1 MATIADLIMAQGRHL
16 AEAKQRQGSRW
27 VPLVQQLSQL
37 PGQISADR
45 AAAAEAAR
53 QQQAEAAKADLER
66 RRVAATEADN
76 TLARDKFTAERTTAT
91 ETKDAETKG
100 RQTVLSWL
108 DQHGPQLQPGE
119 ADRIRAVIDMPGGLK
134 VAMDTLTKAP
144 EPFTLKQGDVRFD
157 ASGKELARVAQPIE
171 PERPDA
177 RALNIQ
183 LADAIKR
190 GDMPAANAIRQAMRQ
205 GALATHIPSESSND
219 PGPLERVI
227 GPDGKPILVARRDA
241 VGKTPSSGTAR
252 AASGLE
258 KRALNFFNRARQ
270 ADTDLEALEA
280 QVQKLGLA
288 GQARMQYAPNIAQ
301 TELGQ
306 QYTQAQR
313 AFTEA
318 RLRKDSG
325 AAIPEQEFDNDRRT
339 YFAQPGDSQTTLEQ
353 KRRARAAVLAS
364 LGFESGQALSEF
376 EGDEGA
382 AGQLVESFRTRSKK
396 GTAASSDGWTEIAPG
411 VRIREKR

>member
-190 GDMPAANAIRQAMRQ
+190 GDMPAASAIRRAIRESAEAGRDPNAGAASEPLIAVIGDDGQPVMLPRSKAEGRRPASTREQ
-205 GALATHIPSESSND
+205 GRPVTSGDAGRIADLDTSLNDLATLKTTVTGNKATGTLAKVGAMAPNAVTELTGFGADAKSKQAVIDRVKQVIGKSLEEGVLRKEDEIKYERILPTIGDVASVVATKLA
-219 PGPLERVI
+219 GLERAI
-227 GPDGKPILVARRDA
+227 TQRR
-241 VGKTPSSGTAR
+241 
-252 AASGLE
+252 
-258 KRALNFFNRARQ
+258 
-270 ADTDLEALEA
+270 
-280 QVQKLGLA
+280 
-288 GQARMQYAPNIAQ
+288 
-301 TELGQ
+301 
-306 QYTQAQR
+306 
-313 AFTEA
+313 
-318 RLRKDSG
+318 
-325 AAIPEQEFDNDRRT
+325 
-339 YFAQPGDSQTTLEQ
+339 QTTLDALADAGYDITKFQ
-353 KRRARAAVLAS
+353 ARAPRTGAPTPQADP
-364 LGFESGQALSEF
+364 LG
-376 EGDEGA
+376 
-382 AGQLVESFRTRSKK
+382 
-396 GTAASSDGWTEIAPG
+396 
-411 VRIREKR
+411 IR